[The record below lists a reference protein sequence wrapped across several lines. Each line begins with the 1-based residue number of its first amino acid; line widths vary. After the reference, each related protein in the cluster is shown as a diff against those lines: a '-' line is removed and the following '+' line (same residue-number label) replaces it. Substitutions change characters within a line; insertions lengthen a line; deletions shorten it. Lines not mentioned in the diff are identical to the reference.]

1 MKFKL
6 KYILFICFLLS
17 VSSLTYVAAV
27 TDAELEAL
35 EKQIEQLE
43 SDEKR
48 QAEAKKKAEARAK
61 SKARVD
67 KQLAEEQKHKANAE
81 AENKRLAELEMQ
93 RQEEKIKKQAME
105 AAQKLEKERND
116 KLNSL
121 IAKAEDAESS
131 NDYELAITK
140 YNYVLEEF
148 PDNTEAVS
156 NIDRIKLIL
165 ENCKSILGKWDWFNG
180 AIMDYK
186 PDGTFVWTLLISGG
200 GSWECINPEKNE
212 FYMTHTNNSQWDG
225 PIWVV
230 DKGQKLKGKDHNVFG
245 GEFMGHRPPLTP
257 DQKRPFQDL

>member
-1 MKFKL
+1 MNFNTKH
-6 KYILFICFLLS
+6 ILFICFLLS
-17 VSSLTYVAAV
+17 VFSLTYVAAV

-35 EKQIEQLE
+35 GKQIEQQE
-43 SDEKR
+43 AEEIKR
-48 QAEAKKKAEARAK
+48 AEAEAKRRAEAKK
-61 SKARVD
+61 
-67 KQLAEEQKHKANAE
+67 LAEEK
-81 AENKRLAELEMQ
+81 KRLVELEKQ
-93 RQEEKIKKQAME
+93 RQEEARLAEIERQRREKKIKKQEME
-105 AAQKLEKERND
+105 VAQKLEKERND

-121 IAKAEDAESS
+121 MAKAEDAKSS

-140 YNYVLEEF
+140 YNYVLGEF
-148 PDNTEAVS
+148 PDNTEALS

-186 PDGTFVWTLLISGG
+186 PDGTFVWTLSISGG

-230 DKGQKLKGKDHNVFG
+230 DKGQKLKGKDPNLFG
-245 GEFMGHRPPLTP
+245 GEFMGRRPPLTP
-257 DQKRPFQDL
+257 DQKKPFQDL

>member
-1 MKFKL
+1 MKSKTAHSL
-6 KYILFICFLLS
+6 IISLILTVGHLTS
-17 VSSLTYVAAV
+17 VTAV

-35 EKQIEQLE
+35 EKQIEQQE
-43 SDEKR
+43 AEEIKR
-48 QAEAKKKAEARAK
+48 AEAEAKRRAEAEK
-61 SKARVD
+61 
-67 KQLAEEQKHKANAE
+67 LAEEK
-81 AENKRLAELEMQ
+81 KRLVELEKQ
-93 RQEEKIKKQAME
+93 RQEEARLAEIERQRREKKIKKQEME
-105 AAQKLEKERND
+105 VAQKLEKERND

-121 IAKAEDAESS
+121 MAKAEDAKSS

-148 PDNTEAVS
+148 PDNTEALS

-230 DKGQKLKGKDHNVFG
+230 DKGQKLKGKDPNLFG
-245 GEFMGHRPPLTP
+245 GEFMGRLPPLTP
-257 DQKRPFQDL
+257 DQKKPFQDL

>member
-1 MKFKL
+1 MNFNTKH
-6 KYILFICFLLS
+6 ILFICFLLS
-17 VSSLTYVAAV
+17 VFSLTYVAAV
-27 TDAELEAL
+27 TDVELEAL

-43 SDEKR
+43 AEEIKR
-48 QAEAKKKAEARAK
+48 AEAEAKRRAEAKK
-61 SKARVD
+61 
-67 KQLAEEQKHKANAE
+67 LAEEK
-81 AENKRLAELEMQ
+81 KRLVELEKQ
-93 RQEEKIKKQAME
+93 RQEEARLAEIERQRREKKIKKQEME
-105 AAQKLEKERND
+105 VAQKLEKERND

-121 IAKAEDAESS
+121 MAKAEDAKSS

-148 PDNTEAVS
+148 PDNTEALS

-230 DKGQKLKGKDHNVFG
+230 DKGQKLKGKDPNLFG
-245 GEFMGHRPPLTP
+245 GEFMGRRPPLTP
-257 DQKRPFQDL
+257 DQKKPFQNL